1 MVENIEIRKDI
12 PWRGSLPLALFPAFP
27 SQEAKLLT
35 KSHLD
40 LPEVTPCT
48 PRIIVFC
55 RLICPSLFWGKWL
68 HVYPSVS
75 FFAVIDCIMSYG
87 TDVPSFL
94 RSSHPQ
100 LLTVAAVNILYVSWC
115 DFCLEDKLLEVEL
128 LDQKVCGFYLNT
140 DKLTNFFEPN
150 LYF

>member
-1 MVENIEIRKDI
+1 
-12 PWRGSLPLALFPAFP
+12 
-27 SQEAKLLT
+27 
-35 KSHLD
+35 
-40 LPEVTPCT
+40 
-48 PRIIVFC
+48 
-55 RLICPSLFWGKWL
+55 
-68 HVYPSVS
+68 
-75 FFAVIDCIMSYG
+75 MSYG